1 MSDPVNLSVEDGIA
15 FVIIDNPPVN
25 ALSGRVAAGL
35 HDRVTEAA
43 ADPAVIAI
51 VLTAVGRTFIAG
63 ADITEFGGE
72 GPAVDVHA
80 VLAALEDCAKP
91 VVAAL
96 HGTIYGGGLEVAMA
110 CHYRI
115 ADDAARLGLPE
126 VKLGLLPGAGG
137 TQRLPRLI
145 GVAPA
150 LEMISTGKPVT
161 AQDALNLGLVDRLS
175 KGDVRTVAARFAA
188 TVARQ
193 KSPPPRTRTRTV
205 ISPAPGFW
213 DEAATRIGKSLRGL
227 PAGPHILACVRA
239 AVERLF
245 NEGLDLEGR
254 AFAACVQSRES
265 EALRHLFFAERRAAR
280 IKDIPR
286 DTAARPITRV
296 GVIGAG
302 TMGGG
307 IAMCFASAGYPVTL
321 VDINEA
327 ALTRG
332 LSTIQGNYA
341 ASVAKGRL
349 AAIDRDAALSRIS
362 TATDYAAFANAD
374 LVIEAAFED
383 MDLKR
388 RIFRDLD
395 RVCRPGAILA
405 SNTSTLNI
413 DQMAAATA
421 RPGDVL
427 GLHFF
432 SPANVMRLLEVV
444 RGAATA
450 PDVMATAMDLARR
463 IGKVAV
469 VSGVCDGFI
478 GNRMVAGYGREAN
491 LLMLEGVEPA
501 RIDKALTEFGFPMG
515 PIAMGDMVGL
525 DIGVKAA
532 AEAEK
537 AGRRSDDPRPGI
549 IAKRLVAAGRLG
561 QKTSAGFYRYEAGN
575 RRPLPDSAALA
586 IIADAARE
594 LGIEPRVIDDQEIV
608 DRCVLPLVN
617 EAARILAEGI
627 AQRPGDID
635 IVWVNGY
642 GFPSLHGGPLFHADT
657 IGLPKVLDRIR
668 QFQDRHGPRYWTPA
682 PLLETLV
689 AEGRRFAELED

>member
-35 HDRVTEAA
+35 RDRVTEAA

-51 VLTAVGRTFIAG
+51 VLTAFGRTFIAG
-63 ADITEFGGE
+63 ADITEFGGD
-72 GPAVDVHA
+72 GPTVDVHA
-80 VLAALEDCAKP
+80 VLAVLEDCAKP

-205 ISPAPGFW
+205 IPPAPSFW
-213 DEAATRIGKSLRGL
+213 DEAAARIGKSLRGL

-239 AVERLF
+239 AVERPF
-245 NEGLDLEGR
+245 KEGLDLEGQ
-254 AFAACVQSRES
+254 AFAACVRSRES

-286 DTAARPITRV
+286 DTPTRPIARV

-349 AAIDRDAALSRIS
+349 AAIDRDAALSRIR
-362 TATDYAAFANAD
+362 TATDYAAFTDAD

-383 MDLKR
+383 MDLKLL
-388 RIFRDLD
+388 IFRDLD

-444 RGAATA
+444 RGAATT

-463 IGKVAV
+463 LGKVAV

-537 AGRRSDDPRPGI
+537 AGRGSDDPRPGI

-561 QKTSAGFYRYEAGN
+561 QKTGAGLYRYEPGG
-575 RRPLPDSAALA
+575 RRPLPDPAALA

-594 LGIEPRVIDDQEIV
+594 LGIEPRDIDDQEIV
-608 DRCVLPLVN
+608 DRCILPLVN